1 MNELWFLCVMD
12 VRWDVKKND
21 GKTVHDKDEDD
32 RVGASSRPMVQQQKQ
47 DCHRQHKRQEKHNR
61 GHQNIGVQS
70 SQCVLNDRVQD
81 VDLERV
87 FVFWFLDFQRE
98 FIDNVCDD
106 FVDPHRFVYC
116 SVFVCVCV
124 W

>member
-1 MNELWFLCVMD
+1 MF
-12 VRWDVKKND
+12 KKND
-21 GKTVHDKDEDD
+21 GKTVHDKDEDE
-32 RVGASSRPMVQQQKQ
+32 RIGASSRPMVQQQKQ

-116 SVFVCVCV
+116 SVFVCVCGNLV
-124 W
+124 CIYEGMR